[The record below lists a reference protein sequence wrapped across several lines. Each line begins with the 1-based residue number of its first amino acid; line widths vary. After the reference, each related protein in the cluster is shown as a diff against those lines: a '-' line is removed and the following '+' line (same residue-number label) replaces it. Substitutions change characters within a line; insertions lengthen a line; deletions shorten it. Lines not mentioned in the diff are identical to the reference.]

1 MGLFDMFASKKVKQE
16 RKAQEAE
23 LHKLAQEIGLYKDDK
38 YERKDQVDLNPEEF
52 SLDIFEKM
60 LLDGQ
65 VRAAVEMIKLSAT
78 AKGFTVTGEDEETR
92 KYAEFILENFE
103 SIEGNLEDDI
113 REIITAIVYG
123 YSCTEKVFEYKDG
136 AIRLKK
142 LKTLHP
148 RQVAIKTDRFGNI
161 LYVEQRIGSKTIK
174 IPREKVLWYAYD
186 KDFGNLYG
194 KSNLRPIYK
203 HWITKDRLYRF
214 ANIAYER
221 YGTPLLIGTTTDAND
236 VGKMNNILKNINSM
250 SSLSISGGD
259 KVDAIQMTNADFI
272 GYIEHHDRKIMEGL
286 LVPPMLLGLSRG
298 QSGSYALSG
307 NQFDIFMIRLE
318 SIQRNIKALIE
329 EEIIRPLIDL
339 NFPNAKKYPSF
350 QFKPMADKDITKLAS
365 VMNMMITSGV
375 VAPSEDWIREELGMP
390 PASEEAKEELYK
402 RNHPEEQ
409 NPETLPEDDEKKD
422 EQKAYTCPYD
432 GESFRNKQSLNHHM
446 RSKHG
451 AGQTNNTKQDKAA
464 RGLSNS
470 QAAKK

>member
-1 MGLFDMFASKKVKQE
+1 MGLFSSFAQRVLKKE
-16 RKAQEAE
+16 REINDAE
-23 LHKLAQEIGLYKDDK
+23 LHKLASEIGLYKDDK
-38 YERKDQVDLNPEEF
+38 YERKEQVDLNPEEF

-78 AKGFTVTGEDEETR
+78 AKGFTITGDDEETR

-113 REIITAIVYG
+113 REIISAIVYG

-136 AIRLKK
+136 AVRLKK
-142 LKTLHP
+142 LKTLDPKKVH
-148 RQVAIKTDRFGNI
+148 IKTDKFGNI
-161 LYVEQRIGSKTIK
+161 LWVEQRIGSKTSK
-174 IPREKVLWYAYD
+174 IPREKILWYAYD
-186 KDFGNLYG
+186 KQFGNLYG

-221 YGTPLLIGTTTDAND
+221 YGTPLLVGTTTDAND
-236 VGKMNNILKNINSM
+236 VGKMKGILSRINSM

-259 KVDAIQMTNADFI
+259 KVEAIQMTNADFI
-272 GYIEHHDRKIMEGL
+272 GYIEHHDRKIMEGM

-329 EEIIRPLIDL
+329 EEIIRPLVDL
-339 NFPNAKKYPSF
+339 NFPNAKRYPSF
-350 QFKPMADKDITKLAS
+350 QFKPMADKDITKLAN
-365 VMNMMITSGV
+365 VMNLMIASGV

-390 PASEEAKEELYK
+390 AISEEAKREIEERK
-402 RNHPEEQ
+402 SVPPADQTPN
-409 NPETLPEDDEKKD
+409 EKKPQ
-422 EQKAYTCPYD
+422 EEEP
-432 GESFRNKQSLNHHM
+432 
-446 RSKHG
+446 
-451 AGQTNNTKQDKAA
+451 
-464 RGLSNS
+464 
-470 QAAKK
+470 KK